1 MNNEE
6 ITFKLPNELYDILTE
21 ENIQEITDGIAVTLK
36 FYLAFVANIREVRND
51 YTSKNTELTR
61 PAEMVWKNDGK
72 KEYNIQIMG
81 VK

>member
-1 MNNEE
+1 MKE

-36 FYLAFVANIREVRND
+36 FYLEFISNIREVRND

-72 KEYNIQIMG
+72 KEYNLQIMG
-81 VK
+81 IK

>member
-1 MNNEE
+1 MEDKE
-6 ITFKLPNELYDILTE
+6 ITFKFPDELYDILTE
-21 ENIQEITDGIAVTLK
+21 ENIQEITDGIAITLK
-36 FYLAFVANIREVRND
+36 FYLAFVANVREERNN

-72 KEYNIQIMG
+72 KEYSVQIIG